1 MKMKQYWVILSS
13 VVLLQGCAG
22 RNVEDYN
29 NEQTQEHIAKAQ
41 REQGN
46 WTGSLASSDGKLE
59 AGIAFDSVEPD
70 TEAGVIGANNSGAQQ
85 VGLMGTVVVTA
96 ADGSQLN
103 YAFRN
108 ASYDVTNRVMRY
120 SGPVL
125 MPDGSTGSVE
135 IEAQFT
141 DTEMTGKV
149 WAGGWDSYGATFS
162 ARRDGVVPSGSALSA
177 GRSQMPIAT
186 DYTATLQNPNT
197 LDPNNPTET
206 ATLRIL
212 NVPMSDPR
220 FVNFFAPLIDVDL
233 ELTLGTDNTQTST
246 INTALYKNA
255 QYNSINGT
263 LVGHADGT
271 STLNDLDC
279 SSDGQ
284 NGWNC
289 VLNGLRAL
297 NIDFKPGTQQ

>member
-1 MKMKQYWVILSS
+1 
-13 VVLLQGCAG
+13 
-22 RNVEDYN
+22 
-29 NEQTQEHIAKAQ
+29 
-41 REQGN
+41 
-46 WTGSLASSDGKLE
+46 
-59 AGIAFDSVEPD
+59 
-70 TEAGVIGANNSGAQQ
+70 
-85 VGLMGTVVVTA
+85 
-96 ADGSQLN
+96 
-103 YAFRN
+103 
-108 ASYDVTNRVMRY
+108 
-120 SGPVL
+120 
-125 MPDGSTGSVE
+125 
-135 IEAQFT
+135 
-141 DTEMTGKV
+141 
-149 WAGGWDSYGATFS
+149 
-162 ARRDGVVPSGSALSA
+162 
-177 GRSQMPIAT
+177 MPIAT